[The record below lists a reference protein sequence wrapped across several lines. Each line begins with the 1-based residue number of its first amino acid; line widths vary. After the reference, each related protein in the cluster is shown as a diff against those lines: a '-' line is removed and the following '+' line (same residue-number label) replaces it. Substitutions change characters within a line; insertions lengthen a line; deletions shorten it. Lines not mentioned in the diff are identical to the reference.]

1 MIIGLRHIVVH
12 EYFGINFDII
22 WNIAV
27 NDVPDLGQKIEKFI
41 NEFEK

>member
-12 EYFGINFDII
+12 EYFGINFDVI

-27 NDVPDLGQKIEKFI
+27 NDVPAIGQKIEEFL